1 MKKFIR
7 FNLQRFDGE
16 GAGAG
21 DGGQDKKPGGEPTF
35 SQADL
40 DRIVGE
46 RLAREKEKT
55 KDYDDLKKKAAAHD
69 KAEAEKLSEVE
80 RLTKEKGESDSKAA
94 QAIATANARLILSE
108 MKLVASTAGIPADR
122 LDAAVKLADL
132 SGVKVADD
140 GTITGAKEALEAC
153 LKANPFLKGA
163 PGAVGSGGGNPGA
176 GDKLSAAEEGKK
188 IASERNKQQT
198 ATGGLDLWA
207 KK

>member
-1 MKKFIR
+1 MKFIR
-7 FNLQRFDGE
+7 FDLQRFDGE
-16 GAGAG
+16 ADKAAG
-21 DGGQDKKPGGEPTF
+21 DGDPKAGGEQTF
-35 SQADL
+35 TQAEL

-80 RLTKEKGESDSKAA
+80 RLTKEKGEAESRSA
-94 QAIATANARLILSE
+94 QAIATANARLILAE
-108 MKLVASTAGIPADR
+108 VKLVSATAGIPADK

-153 LKANPFLKGA
+153 LKAYPFLKA
-163 PGAVGSGGGNPGA
+163 PAGAVGSGGGNPG
-176 GDKLSAAEEGKK
+176 GDKLEPGALGRKMAA
-188 IASERNKQQT
+188 ERNK
-198 ATGGLDLWA
+198 TGFGKQNPWA
-207 KK
+207 